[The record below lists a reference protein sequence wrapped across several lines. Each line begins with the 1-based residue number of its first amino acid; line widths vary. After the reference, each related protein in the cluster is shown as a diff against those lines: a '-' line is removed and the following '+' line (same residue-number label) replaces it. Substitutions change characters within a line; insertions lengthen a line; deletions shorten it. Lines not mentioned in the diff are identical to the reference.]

1 MSGRL
6 PSLLR
11 FDLRR
16 AMSTLAKSAVVAER
30 PFCQLLLVM
39 SVIVASRVPFVPR
52 EIVFLI
58 VSDAAMLVVP
68 KLMLLPL
75 LWAAQFRIV
84 TLPRLLLW
92 SKPSWT
98 LPAEMQRA
106 YVAL

>member
-16 AMSTLAKSAVVAER
+16 LVSTLVKSAFVADS

-39 SVIVASRVPFVPR
+39 SVVVAFSVPLVPR
-52 EIVFLI
+52 EIVFLM
-58 VSDAAMLVVP
+58 VSEAAMLVVL

-75 LWAAQFRIV
+75 LCAAQLRIV

-98 LPAEMQRA
+98 LPAEMHRR
-106 YVAL
+106 

>member
-11 FDLRR
+11 LDLRR
-16 AMSTLAKSAVVAER
+16 LMSTLVKSAVVADK

-39 SVIVASRVPFVPR
+39 SVVVAFSVPLLPS
-52 EIVFLI
+52 EIVFLM
-58 VSDAAMLVVP
+58 VSEAAMLVVL

-75 LWAAQFRIV
+75 LCAAQLRIV

-92 SKPSWT
+92 WKPEWT
-98 LPAEMQRA
+98 FPAEMHRR
-106 YVAL
+106 